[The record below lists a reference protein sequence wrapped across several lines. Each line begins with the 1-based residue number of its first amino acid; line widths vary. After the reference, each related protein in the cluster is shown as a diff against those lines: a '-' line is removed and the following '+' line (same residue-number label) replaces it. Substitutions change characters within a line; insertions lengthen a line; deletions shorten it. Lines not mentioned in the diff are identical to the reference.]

1 MIVNNQKKLDLAE
14 KAFLRK
20 KYFYLDT
27 EFERKNTFFSKL
39 SIVTISNG
47 KNIFIFDIIK
57 YPEHLNFLKKLFK
70 NKTRTKIIHG
80 GQQDIEI
87 FLNYNLNIEPFYDT
101 QLASGFLGFDKN
113 ISYANLVKKY
123 FNINLNK
130 KHQNENWLKR
140 PLSKTQ
146 IEYLKNDVKY
156 LSKIYKLQIKILQ
169 KQKKINFVKEETKL
183 ILQKIKNNK
192 GLNSKFKKKLD
203 PKIYN
208 SSPFINLL
216 KIRDNKAKIENLPK
230 NWVLKDEE
238 IISIIKT
245 KDNSKIRKNKFFTK
259 IEKKELIN
267 NLKKV
272 YKITFT
278 QKNNEIELKSLE
290 FFKYLISKKYKI
302 DPNLIASKFDFI
314 EYKKNKTQKN
324 WRFKIFYN
332 DYEKFV
338 SGKKRFKLKDFT
350 PLHQ

>member
-1 MIVNNQKKLDLAE
+1 MIVNNQKKLDLTE

-20 KYFYLDT
+20 KNFYLDT

-113 ISYANLVKKY
+113 IYYTNLDKK
-123 FNINLNK
+123 
-130 KHQNENWLKR
+130 
-140 PLSKTQ
+140 
-146 IEYLKNDVKY
+146 
-156 LSKIYKLQIKILQ
+156 YKLQIKILQ
-169 KQKKINFVKEETKL
+169 KKKKINFIKEENKL

-208 SSPFINLL
+208 SLPFINFL
-216 KIRDNKAKIENLPK
+216 KIRDNKDKIENLPK

-259 IEKKELIN
+259 KEKEELSN
-267 NLKKV
+267 NLKKI
-272 YKITFT
+272 YKITFK
-278 QKNNEIELKSLE
+278 QKNNEIELRSLE

-324 WRFKIFYN
+324 WRSKIFYN
-332 DYEKFV
+332 DYKKFV

-350 PLHQ
+350 PLHR

>member
-1 MIVNNQKKLDLAE
+1 MIVNNQKKLDLTE

-20 KYFYLDT
+20 KNFYLDT

-70 NKTRTKIIHG
+70 NKTRKKIIHG

-130 KHQNENWLKR
+130 K
-140 PLSKTQ
+140 
-146 IEYLKNDVKY
+146 KN
-156 LSKIYKLQIKILQ
+156 
-169 KQKKINFVKEETKL
+169 KKS
-183 ILQKIKNNK
+183 
-192 GLNSKFKKKLD
+192 LNSKFKKKLD
-203 PKIYN
+203 TKIYN
-208 SSPFINLL
+208 SLPFINFL

-259 IEKKELIN
+259 IEKKDLIN
-267 NLKKV
+267 NLKKI
-272 YKITFT
+272 YKITFK

-302 DPNLIASKFDFI
+302 ASNLIASKFDFI
-314 EYKKNKTQKN
+314 EYKKNKIQKN